1 MSKSDPTGLHK
12 VREYNPDRL
21 RMKLFRQQYFSTSGA
36 IGLYKWCLRKRNQNM
51 WLPCWSMLLWPT
63 FVTRPRRI
71 VGNAQGDVRA
81 RANQYFPRLRNKKSR
96 CHSKYANKRIESFI
110 EICERKLKKG
120 KRKTCD
126 VSNTG
131 ILLVFRFVLNFVEKS
146 QRARM
151 HRYLNAVVSS
161 IVRPR
166 KVWV

>member
-1 MSKSDPTGLHK
+1 MQSGRTSDVFVKEIRTCDFPVGRCYFDQLLLRDPGELSGMRKGMS
-12 VREYNPDRL
+12 
-21 RMKLFRQQYFSTSGA
+21 
-36 IGLYKWCLRKRNQNM
+36 
-51 WLPCWSMLLWPT
+51 
-63 FVTRPRRI
+63 
-71 VGNAQGDVRA
+71 A
-81 RANQYFPRLRNKKSR
+81 RGNQYFLRLRNKKSR

-131 ILLVFRFVLNFVEKS
+131 ILLVYRFVLNFVEKS

-166 KVWV
+166 KV

>member
-1 MSKSDPTGLHK
+1 MSKSDPTGWHK
-12 VREYNPDRL
+12 VRECNPDRL
-21 RMKLFRQQYFSTSGA
+21 RTKLFRQQYFSTSGA
-36 IGLYKWCLRKRNQNM
+36 IGPYKWCLRKRNQNM

-131 ILLVFRFVLNFVEKS
+131 TLSIYRVVLNFVEKS

-151 HRYLNAVVSS
+151 YRHLNAVVSS

>member
-36 IGLYKWCLRKRNQNM
+36 IGPYKWCLRKRNQNI
-51 WLPCWSMLLWPT
+51 WPPLLVDVT
-63 FVTRPRRI
+63 LTRPRRN

-96 CHSKYANKRIESFI
+96 CHSKYANKRIELFI

-131 ILLVFRFVLNFVEKS
+131 TLSIYRFVLNFVEKS

-151 HRYLNAVVSS
+151 YRHLNAVVSS